1 MQKRE
6 NYIAAKQLIA
16 ASKRILV
23 SGHLSPDGD
32 SLGSMLAIVRLL
44 KAAGKDAYATADL
57 NALGKPGFL
66 EGVNDIIP
74 IRKLKAA
81 RRKIGGAFDL
91 FIAVDCSAF
100 NRMPPE
106 VEPVAKGLK
115 CICIDHHVT
124 NDGSFGDVQIVD
136 PTASSAGEIVW
147 RFAKWMEWK
156 LDRASAE
163 ALWVA
168 MITDSGRFAYD
179 STSPK
184 TLRAA
189 GDLLKHKVR
198 TALINDIIY
207 GSFSRKAIELKRIAW
222 RSLHIWKNRKV
233 AEVTL
238 TRDDFRSVRGTKAEA
253 EDIIEIPRSVVRNEI
268 ALFFYQI
275 PDRTKETRCSI
286 RTRGEWDAT
295 VLAAKFGGGGHRKA
309 AGCTIKAS
317 IGTAKRQMRA
327 AVKDLLKSA
336 CRKTMRIN
344 LQELKI

>member
-1 MQKRE
+1 MELKE
-6 NYIAAKQLIA
+6 GYAAAAKLIA
-16 ASKRILV
+16 GAKRVLV

-32 SLGSMLAIVRLL
+32 SLGSMIALARLL
-44 KAAGKDAYATADL
+44 RSAGKEAWATADP

-66 EGVNDIIP
+66 EGAADIIP
-74 IRKLKAA
+74 VRKLKAA
-81 RRKIGGAFDL
+81 RRRLGGAFDL
-91 FIAVDCSAF
+91 FIAVDCSSF
-100 NRMPPE
+100 SRMPPE

-136 PTASSAGEIVW
+136 PAASSAGEIVW

-179 STSPK
+179 STSQR

-189 GDLLKHKVR
+189 GDLLKYGVR
-198 TALINDIIY
+198 TAFINDVIY
-207 GSFSRKAIELKRIAW
+207 GTFPRKAIELKRIAW

-253 EDIIEIPRSVVRNEI
+253 EDIIEIPRSVAKNEI

-327 AVKDLLKSA
+327 AVKELLKSA
-336 CRKTMRIN
+336 CRKTMRIPDN
-344 LQELKI
+344 LV